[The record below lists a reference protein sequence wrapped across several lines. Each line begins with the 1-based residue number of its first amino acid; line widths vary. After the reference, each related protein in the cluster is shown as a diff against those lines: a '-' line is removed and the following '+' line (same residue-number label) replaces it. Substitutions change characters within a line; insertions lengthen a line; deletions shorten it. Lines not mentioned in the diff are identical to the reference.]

1 MLEDLQAQTHTLT
14 NRLEALRSELKECSG
29 ELYRGCWLDS
39 ATNSTGKRYTRLR
52 WFTSLK
58 PKRKG
63 CRILRGEELATAT
76 KAIALWQEYERVE
89 AALNRLNEAWAS
101 IEAKASRRLPG
112 KTQTAPTPGKSLAS
126 VQEWQPADTFTHQG
140 KSFELMQQQPRAL
153 PASGERR
160 EECVRVDDTPLAN
173 AGGERRGDGG
183 NEQLSIGLARN
194 LPLQPPNQLSNNI
207 GLGSA

>member
-1 MLEDLQAQTHTLT
+1 MLEDLQAQRHTLT
-14 NRLEALRSELKECSG
+14 NRLDALRSELKECNG
-29 ELYRGCWLDS
+29 EAYRGCWLDS
-39 ATNSTGKRYTRLR
+39 ATNRTGKRYTRLR

-58 PKRKG
+58 PKKKG

-101 IEAKASRRLPG
+101 IEAKASRRLAG

-140 KSFELMQQQPRAL
+140 KSFEVVGRGNRYLKLRDQGGAIARWDTQEQVLWYDAAQPAAPRLAQKL
-153 PASGERR
+153 AARR
-160 EECVRVDDTPLAN
+160 Q
-173 AGGERRGDGG
+173 AG
-183 NEQLSIGLARN
+183 
-194 LPLQPPNQLSNNI
+194 
-207 GLGSA
+207 